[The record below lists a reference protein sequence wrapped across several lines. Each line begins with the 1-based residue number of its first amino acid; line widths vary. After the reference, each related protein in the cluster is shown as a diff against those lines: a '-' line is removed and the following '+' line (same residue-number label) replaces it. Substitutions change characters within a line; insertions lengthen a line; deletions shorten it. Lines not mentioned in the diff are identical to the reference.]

1 MTKANSL
8 GLAMVGLMSVFFD
21 NLTMATPKLLA
32 SLLDPLVVSLIL
44 GLIGIIISSSMLG
57 KILGYSKKM
66 AISIEVTALLGFPGT
81 YILSNEVV
89 NTVGKNKDEKKV
101 ILDEILPKMLIAGFM
116 TITISSVILAKFNVN

>member
-1 MTKANSL
+1 
-8 GLAMVGLMSVFFD
+8 
-21 NLTMATPKLLA
+21 
-32 SLLDPLVVSLIL
+32 
-44 GLIGIIISSSMLG
+44 
-57 KILGYSKKM
+57 M